1 MEEARISAA
10 STERDYDVIIIGSG
24 MGGLTCASILAQIAG
39 LRVLIIEQH
48 FKPGGYTHTFKRPGG
63 YHWDVGVHYVG
74 EMQHGRPA
82 RRLMDL
88 VTGGPVTWEQMS
100 DPFEVFDYPGLRFKV
115 RAGVERYLAD
125 LIAVF
130 PEEEAALRLY
140 FAELP
145 TMSRGPIGELIL
157 RDVGSP
163 VLSLLA
169 QWLGRGRAS
178 RRAHATTAD
187 YLTSAFRD
195 PRLRALLA
203 SQWGDHGLPPS
214 QSALMTHA
222 MVASHYLD
230 GGFYPVGGAGGI
242 AKAAL
247 AIVRA
252 HGGALRLRCQAEE
265 ILIENGRAVG
275 VRVTER
281 TARGPIE
288 RVLRAQHIVSNAGA
302 EITYRKLLADRPEA
316 AAARRELDEIAPGPA
331 HVNLFLGFK
340 DDPRKLGFRG
350 ENLWIFDRLDHDEV
364 FARRD
369 ELLEGRP
376 HFAYVTFP
384 SLKDPSAR
392 RFTGEIV
399 AFASH
404 DAFARWQKQ
413 PWMDRG
419 AEYETLKR
427 RIAESLIAFV
437 DERYPGY
444 RDLIDY
450 VEVSTPITT
459 EHLAAHPRGVIYGVA
474 ARPERR
480 RMECTRVRT
489 PIPNLYQ
496 ASADSLVHGI
506 LGATIGGAVA
516 AGVVLGGGVKGLVR
530 ILAAIGRGPTPKAK
544 LAVAP
549 GIKGSAAGKKAVPAS
564 AEQTPGLH

>member
-1 MEEARISAA
+1 MHEAPFSAPPRE
-10 STERDYDVIIIGSG
+10 SDYDVIIIGSG
-24 MGGLTCASILAQIAG
+24 MGGLTCASILAQIGG
-39 LRVLIIEQH
+39 LRVLVLEQH

-88 VTGGPVTWEQMS
+88 VTAGTVAWEHMP

-130 PEEEAALRLY
+130 PEEEAAIRRYL
-140 FAELP
+140 AELP
-145 TMSRGPIGELIL
+145 TMSRGPIGGLIL
-157 RDVGSP
+157 RDVGTP
-163 VLSLLA
+163 ALSLLA
-169 QWLGRGRAS
+169 RWMGRGRAS
-178 RRAHATTAD
+178 RRAYSTTKD
-187 YLTSAFRD
+187 YLTATFRD

-203 SQWGDHGLPPS
+203 SQWGDHGLPPA

-247 AIVRA
+247 AIVHA
-252 HGGALRLRCQAEE
+252 HGGALRLRCRAEE
-265 ILIENGRAVG
+265 ILVENGRAVG
-275 VRVTER
+275 VRVTEGKG
-281 TARGPIE
+281 RGAVE
-288 RVLRAQHIVSNAGA
+288 RVLRARHIVSNAGA
-302 EITYRKLLADRPEA
+302 DITYRKLLRGRPEA
-316 AAARRELDEIAPGPA
+316 KDACRELDEIESGPA

-369 ELLEGRP
+369 EVLEGQP

-404 DAFARWQKQ
+404 EAFARWREQ

-419 AEYETLKR
+419 EEYEALKR
-427 RIAESLIAFV
+427 RIADSLIAFV
-437 DERYPGY
+437 DARYPGY
-444 RDLIDY
+444 RDMVDY

-459 EHLAAHPRGVIYGVA
+459 EHFAAHPRGVIYGVA
-474 ARPERR
+474 ARPQRR
-480 RMECTRVRT
+480 RLECTRVRT
-489 PIPNLYQ
+489 PIANLYQ

-506 LGATIGGAVA
+506 LGAMIGGAVA
-516 AGVVLGGGVKGLVR
+516 AGVVLGGGVKGLLR
-530 ILAAIGRGPTPKAK
+530 ILAAIGRGPTAKAK

-549 GIKGSAAGKKAVPAS
+549 GVHHAEAA
-564 AEQTPGLH
+564 

>member
-1 MEEARISAA
+1 MDPSASSA
-10 STERDYDVIIIGSG
+10 PPREHDYDVIIIGSG
-24 MGGLTCASILAQIAG
+24 MGGLTCASILAQLAR
-39 LRVLIIEQH
+39 LRVLLIEQH
-48 FKPGGYTHTFKRPGG
+48 FKPGGYTHSFKRKGG
-63 YHWDVGVHYVG
+63 YHWDVGIHYVG
-74 EMQHGRPA
+74 EMQEGRPA

-88 VTGGPVTWEQMS
+88 VTGGPVAWQPMS
-100 DPFEVFDYPGLRFKV
+100 DPFEVFDYPGLRFSV
-115 RAGVERYLAD
+115 RAGIERYIDD

-130 PEEEAALRLY
+130 PHEEAAIRRY

-145 TMSRGPIGELIL
+145 TMSRTPIGERIL

-163 VLSLLA
+163 ALSLI
-169 QWLGRGRAS
+169 GRLMGRRPAA
-178 RRAHATTAD
+178 RRAHTITAD
-187 YLTSAFRD
+187 YLAEVFRD

-222 MVASHYLD
+222 MVAAHYLD

-252 HGGALRLRCQAEE
+252 YGGALRLRCRAEE
-265 ILIENGRAVG
+265 ILVENGRAVG
-275 VRVTER
+275 VRVREGTG
-281 TARGPIE
+281 RGTVE

-302 EITYRKLLADRPEA
+302 EITYRKLLRGRPEA
-316 AAARRELDEIAPGPA
+316 DSARRELDKIEPGPA
-331 HVNLFLGFK
+331 HVNLFIGFK

-350 ENLWIFDRLDHDEV
+350 ENHWLFDRLDHDEV

-369 ELLEGRP
+369 DLLEGRP

-384 SLKDPSAR
+384 SLKDPVAQR
-392 RFTGEIV
+392 YTGEIV

-404 DAFARWQKQ
+404 EAFAHWREQ

-419 AEYETLKR
+419 AEYEALKR
-427 RIAESLIAFV
+427 RIADALIAFV

-444 RDLIDY
+444 RDLVDY

-474 ARPERR
+474 ARPERSR
-480 RMECTRVRT
+480 LECTRVRT
-489 PIPNLYQ
+489 PIANLYQ
-496 ASADSLVHGI
+496 ASADSLAHGI
-506 LGATIGGAVA
+506 LGAMIGGAVA
-516 AGVVLGGGVKGLVR
+516 AGVVLGGGVTGLVR
-530 ILAAIGRGPTPKAK
+530 ILAAIGRGPTEKAK
-544 LAVAP
+544 LA
-549 GIKGSAAGKKAVPAS
+549 AAPAS
-564 AEQTPGLH
+564 LS

>member
-1 MEEARISAA
+1 MNPSAPRA
-10 STERDYDVIIIGSG
+10 PQGDCDYDVIIIGSG
-24 MGGLTCASILAQIAG
+24 MGGLTCASLLAQLAG
-39 LRVLIIEQH
+39 LRVLLLEQH
-48 FKPGGYTHTFKRPGG
+48 FKPGGYTHSFKRKGG
-63 YHWDVGVHYVG
+63 YHWDVGIHYVG
-74 EMQHGRPA
+74 EMQEGRPA

-88 VTGGPVTWEQMS
+88 VTGGPVEWRPMS
-100 DPFEVFDYPGLRFKV
+100 DPFEVFDFPGLRFSV
-115 RAGVERYLAD
+115 RAGIDRYVAD

-130 PEEEAALRLY
+130 PHEEAAIRRY
-140 FAELP
+140 FTELP
-145 TMSRGPIGELIL
+145 TMSRGPVGERIL

-163 VLSLLA
+163 TLSLVGRL
-169 QWLGRGRAS
+169 LGREHA
-178 RRAHATTAD
+178 RRPAGQTTAD
-187 YLTSAFRD
+187 YLAELFSD

-252 HGGALRLRCQAEE
+252 YGGALRLRCRAEE
-265 ILIENGRAVG
+265 ILVENGRAVG
-275 VRVTER
+275 VRVREGTG
-281 TARGPIE
+281 RGEVE
-288 RVLRAQHIVSNAGA
+288 RVLRAPHIVSNAGA
-302 EITYRKLLADRPEA
+302 EITYRKLLAGRPEA
-316 AAARRELDEIAPGPA
+316 EAARRELDTIAPGPS
-331 HVNLFLGFK
+331 HVNLFIGFK

-350 ENLWIFDRLDHDEV
+350 ENHWLFDRLDHDEV

-384 SLKDPSAR
+384 SLKDPAAR
-392 RFTGEIV
+392 RHTGEIV

-404 DAFARWQKQ
+404 EAFRTWREQ

-419 AEYETLKR
+419 EEYEALKR
-427 RIAESLIAFV
+427 RIADSLIDFV
-437 DERYPGY
+437 DQRYPGY

-459 EHLAAHPRGVIYGVA
+459 EHLAAHPYGVIYGVA
-474 ARPERR
+474 GRPERSR
-480 RMECTRVRT
+480 LECTRVRT
-489 PIPNLYQ
+489 PIENLYQ

-530 ILAAIGRGPTPKAK
+530 ILAGIGRGPTPKAK
-544 LAVAP
+544 LAAGP
-549 GIKGSAAGKKAVPAS
+549 AMAA
-564 AEQTPGLH
+564 